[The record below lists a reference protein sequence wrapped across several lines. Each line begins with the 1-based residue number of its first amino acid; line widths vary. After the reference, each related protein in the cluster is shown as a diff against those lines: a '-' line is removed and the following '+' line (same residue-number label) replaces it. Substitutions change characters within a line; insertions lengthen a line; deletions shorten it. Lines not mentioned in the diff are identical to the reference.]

1 MPQRVFQ
8 LHQLNEEIV
17 LGIQSRRGH
26 WRFEVEAEPLLNSQA
41 AQFGTALRQVEEQDE
56 IEHDG
61 SGENRVAAQKIYFD
75 LHGITEP
82 SEDVDVVP
90 TFFVIAAG
98 RVIVDANFVENI
110 PVEVGIQ
117 RGLQDVLQHAKL
129 RFFLGLERTRIVE
142 HF

>member
-1 MPQRVFQ
+1 
-8 LHQLNEEIV
+8 
-17 LGIQSRRGH
+17 
-26 WRFEVEAEPLLNSQA
+26 SQA

-117 RGLQDVLQHAKL
+117 RGLQDVLQHAEL

-142 HF
+142 HFAIPVAQDVGGIPAAQAEQPGFERG